1 MRTFRLAVAALLT
14 LAFVGSPLPV
24 AAAPKMTI
32 GSSSFKTGAEIPI
45 KHTCDGADLSPPL
58 RFANVPKKAVE
69 LVLIM
74 DDPDAPGGTYT
85 HWVLYGMSPRTTT
98 SKEGSKPSGAHE
110 GTTSFGT
117 TGYGGP
123 CPPPG
128 LPHRY
133 YFKLYALKSR
143 SGLPHNASG
152 DAVREAVAGR
162 TLTSAQTMGTYCR
175 RLVADVS
182 SCLIGTWPP

>member
-1 MRTFRLAVAALLT
+1 MRRLLAAVATVAVAAS
-14 LAFVGSPLPV
+14 VCPV
-24 AAAPKMTI
+24 TPASAAPKMSIT
-32 GSSSFKTGAEIPI
+32 SASFKMGAEIPV
-45 KHTCDGADLSPPL
+45 KHTCDGADRSPPL

-85 HWVLYGMSPRTTT
+85 HWVLYGMSPRTTV

-110 GTTSFGT
+110 GMTSFGR

-143 SGLPHNASG
+143 SGLPHAASG
-152 DAVREAVAGR
+152 DAVREAVARR
-162 TLTSAQTMGTYCR
+162 TLASAQTMGTYCR
-175 RLVADVS
+175 RLVDDVS
-182 SCLIGTWPP
+182 SCLIGTWP